1 MQREFLFDP
10 NSVAIIGASDNKN
23 KIGGRPIHYMVKFGF
38 KGAIYPINPVREEVQ
53 GLHCYAT
60 LVDLP
65 EVPEV
70 VIIAVSGSKVI
81 DAVETSAKLGVKAV
95 IIISSGFGE
104 TGAEGKVQERLMLD
118 LAHKA
123 GMRIVGPNSQG
134 LANFATGAILSFSTM
149 FIEAEPKD
157 GPIACIS
164 QSGAMSVVP
173 YGLFREQGLGVRYVH
188 ASGNDSDVTASELVV
203 KAVNDPSIRLVS
215 VYMENISDPE
225 NLAAAASIAR
235 KRGVPIIV
243 LKSGR
248 SERGRQAAASHT
260 GALATSDRVLDAFF
274 RKHGIWRANS
284 TNDLVHAA
292 QIYLN
297 CKPSRGRNLAIISNS
312 GATCVIGADAAEQYN
327 LQLPNL
333 EDATEVRLK
342 AVLPAFATTQ
352 NPIDITAA
360 LLTNS
365 GLFSDI
371 LPILADDPNVDAFLI
386 GIPVSGEGYDVNRF
400 ANDTHA
406 FMRQTGKPVVV
417 SAPQRKI
424 RQAFSQYDIPV
435 YATEHDAIS
444 ALSQFL
450 SHHELMALVPAFAPL
465 RKCVQAEVVS
475 ETLSE
480 HDSLTLL
487 ESVGV
492 GVVNRR
498 LCETLD
504 DALAFLAE
512 VDGPIVL
519 KACSGT
525 IPHKSDKGLVVLG
538 LDSRDD
544 VEKAYNRM
552 VDRLQAEGLSY
563 DGILAAPMVKA
574 EVEMI
579 IGGHYDPTFGPVV
592 VIGEGGIFVEQ
603 GSETRILIP
612 PFTQDDIS
620 ESLSELRIGR
630 YFRHLRGQTPFDV
643 EPIYRTANALVSLM
657 MSDKHRVR
665 SIDINP
671 VFVSSYG
678 ATAVDALIEVAARS
692 GGEANHE

>member
-1 MQREFLFDP
+1 MQRELLFDP
-10 NSVAIIGASDNKN
+10 DSVAIVGASDNKN
-23 KIGGRPIHYMVKFGF
+23 KIGGRPIHYMAKFGF
-38 KGAIYPINPVREEVQ
+38 KGAVYPINPVREEVQ
-53 GLHCYAT
+53 GLRCYAT
-60 LVDLP
+60 LADLP

-70 VIIAVSGSKVI
+70 VIVAVSGSKVI
-81 DAVETSAKLGVKAV
+81 ETVEASANLGVKVV

-104 TGAEGKVQERLMLD
+104 TGAEGKAQERRMLNV
-118 LAHKA
+118 ARVA
-123 GMRIVGPNSQG
+123 GMRIIGPNSQG

-188 ASGNDSDVTASELVV
+188 ASGNDADVTASELVA
-203 KAVNDPSIRLVS
+203 KAVSDPGIRLVT
-215 VYMENISDPE
+215 VYLENMSDPE
-225 NLAAAASIAR
+225 SLAAAADIAC

-248 SERGRQAAASHT
+248 SEKGQQAAASHT

-297 CKPSRGRNLAIISNS
+297 CKPAQGRNIAIISNS

-333 EDATEVRLK
+333 EDATEARLK
-342 AVLPAFATTQ
+342 DVLPAFATTQ

-365 GLFSDI
+365 GLFSEI
-371 LPILADDPNVDAFLI
+371 LPILANDPNVDAFLI
-386 GIPVSGEGYDVNRF
+386 GIPVSGEGYDFNRF
-400 ANDTHA
+400 ATDTHA
-406 FMRQTGKPVVV
+406 FMQKTGKPVVL

-424 RQAFSQYDIPV
+424 REAFSQYDIPV
-435 YATEHDAIS
+435 YTTEHDAIS

-450 SHHELMALVPAFAPL
+450 SHHKLMASVQSFGPL
-465 RKCVQAEVVS
+465 KKRKQIDTDS

-480 HDSLTLL
+480 HDSLTML
-487 ESVGV
+487 ENIGV
-492 GVVNRR
+492 TGVNRH
-498 LCETLD
+498 LCESLE
-504 DALAFLAE
+504 DALAFLTS

-519 KACSGT
+519 KACSGA
-525 IPHKSDKGLVVLG
+525 IPHKSDRGLVALG
-538 LDSRDD
+538 LESSDD
-544 VEKAYNRM
+544 VEEAYTRIASM
-552 VDRLQAEGLSY
+552 LQAEGLSY

-574 EVEMI
+574 DLEMI

-592 VIGEGGIFVEQ
+592 LIGEGGIFVEQ

-612 PFTQDDIS
+612 PITQYDVIQA
-620 ESLSELRIGR
+620 LSELRIGR
-630 YFRHLRGQTPFDV
+630 YFQHLRGQAPLDI
-643 EPIYRTANALVSLM
+643 EPIYRTANALASLM
-657 MSDKHRVR
+657 ESDAQQVR

-671 VFVSSYG
+671 VFVNRDG
-678 ATAVDALIEVAARS
+678 AIAVDALIEVAGR
-692 GGEANHE
+692 